1 MYTTMQSSIPSPL
14 MSNVESGKSTEE
26 TSASKAIESTAKSQT
41 AVDTKA
47 TTKTDSV
54 NFSNRAMK
62 VQSIA
67 KDFFSGGQ
75 LSLADLPKYIKR
87 LENDGF
93 LTAVE
98 AEKLGGAASSNKT
111 DQLSDETTKV
121 LDWIDSFRDKVNE
134 KDPQDGLIGAL
145 NRAEKTIEN
154 LSSNYDSS
162 MTTDVKTSLW
172 EIDGYL
178 KSDKMEQW
186 DKQDIKA
193 LKDVKTILSLTNQL
207 HSNKTN
213 STAIN
218 RYLQFSGKSY
228 G

>member
-1 MYTTMQSSIPSPL
+1 MASSIPSPL
-14 MSNVESGKSTEE
+14 MSNVESGKSAEE
-26 TSASKAIESTAKSQT
+26 TTASKALESTEKNPTS
-41 AVDTKA
+41 VDTRATKKA
-47 TTKTDSV
+47 DSV
-54 NFSNRAMK
+54 SFSNRAMK
-62 VQSIA
+62 IQSIS

-93 LTAVE
+93 LTASE
-98 AEKLGGAASSNKT
+98 ADKLGQTDGKKT
-111 DQLSDETTKV
+111 DKLSDETTKV
-121 LDWIDSFRDKVNE
+121 LDWIDSFRDKVNK
-134 KDPQDGLIGAL
+134 KDPQNGLIGAL

-154 LSSNYDSS
+154 LSSNYSSS
-162 MTTDVKTSLW
+162 MTTDVKTSLL
-172 EIDGYL
+172 ELDSYL
-178 KSDKMEQW
+178 KNDNMKQW
-186 DKQDIKA
+186 DKQDVEA

-207 HSNKTN
+207 HFNKTS

>member
-1 MYTTMQSSIPSPL
+1 MYTTMASSTPSPL
-14 MSNVESGKSTEE
+14 MNNVESGKSTEE
-26 TSASKAIESTAKSQT
+26 TSAGKAIESTEKNQT
-41 AVDTKA
+41 AVDTKS

-54 NFSNRAMK
+54 SFSNRAMK
-62 VQSIA
+62 IQSIS

-75 LSLADLPKYIKR
+75 LSLADLPKYIRR

-93 LTAVE
+93 LTATE
-98 AEKLGGAASSNKT
+98 ADNLSGSDSKKT
-111 DQLSDETTKV
+111 DKLSEETTKV
-121 LDWIDSFRDKVNE
+121 LDWIDDFRDKVNE

-145 NRAEKTIEN
+145 NRAKKTIEN
-154 LSSNYDSS
+154 LSSNYNSS
-162 MTTDVKTSLW
+162 MTTDVKASLL
-172 EIDGYL
+172 ELDGYL
-178 KSDKMEQW
+178 KSDNMKQW

-207 HSNKTN
+207 HFNKTN
-213 STAIN
+213 SIAIN